1 MKKITRY
8 AAIGVV
14 SVSLIGAAV
23 CGLGYAAGLRINTTK
38 SIPVGLYKI
47 SDKTPEKGDYV
58 IFCPPQREIFSMAQQ
73 RGYIGSGF
81 CPGGYGEMMKRIL
94 AAKGDEVAFR
104 NDGIYVNGTLLPYSK
119 PLSAD
124 PGGRP
129 LPMIRELYTLSKNEI
144 LLMTDQ
150 SPSSFDGRYFGTV
163 TTSQIKSKVIPLF
176 TWRK

>member
-104 NDGIYVNGTLLPYSK
+104 DDGVYVNGNLLPYSK
-119 PLSAD
+119 PFSVD
-124 PGGRP
+124 PGGRN
-129 LPMIRELYTLSKNEI
+129 LPALREVYTLGKSEL
-144 LLMTDQ
+144 LLMTDR
-150 SPSSFDGRYFGTV
+150 SPSSFDGRYFGAV
-163 TTSQIKSKVIPLF
+163 TTSQIISAVSPVF
-176 TWRK
+176 TW

>member
-104 NDGIYVNGTLLPYSK
+104 NDGVHVNGKLLPYSK
-119 PLSAD
+119 PFSVD
-124 PGGRP
+124 PGGRN
-129 LPMIRELYTLSKNEI
+129 LPALREVYTLSKSEL
-144 LLMTDQ
+144 LLMTDR
-150 SPSSFDGRYFGTV
+150 SPSSFDARYFGAV
-163 TTSQIKSKVIPLF
+163 TASQIISTVIPVL
-176 TWRK
+176 TW

>member
-1 MKKITRY
+1 MKKMTRY

-58 IFCPPQREIFSMAQQ
+58 IFCPPQRDIFSMAQQ

-104 NDGIYVNGTLLPYSK
+104 DDGVYVNGNLLPYSK
-119 PLSAD
+119 PFSVD
-124 PGGRP
+124 PGGRN
-129 LPMIRELYTLSKNEI
+129 LPALREVYTLGKSEL
-144 LLMTDQ
+144 LLMTDR
-150 SPSSFDGRYFGTV
+150 SPSSFDGRYFGAV
-163 TTSQIKSKVIPLF
+163 TTSQIISAVSPVF
-176 TWRK
+176 TW

>member
-58 IFCPPQREIFSMAQQ
+58 IFCPPQRDIFSMAQQ

-104 NDGIYVNGTLLPYSK
+104 DDGVYVNGNLLPYSK
-119 PLSAD
+119 PFSVD
-124 PGGRP
+124 PGGRN
-129 LPMIRELYTLSKNEI
+129 LPALREVYTLGKSEL
-144 LLMTDQ
+144 LLMTDR
-150 SPSSFDGRYFGTV
+150 SPSSFDGRYFGAV
-163 TTSQIKSKVIPLF
+163 TTSQIISAVSPVF
-176 TWRK
+176 TW

>member
-1 MKKITRY
+1 MKKVTRY
-8 AAIGVV
+8 AAIGVL
-14 SVSLIGAAV
+14 SASLITGVV

-47 SDKTPEKGDYV
+47 SSHPATTGEYV
-58 IFCPPQREIFSMAQQ
+58 IFCPPQKPIFDEAQK

-81 CPGGYGEMMKRIL
+81 CPGGYGEMIKKIL

-104 NDGIYVNGTLLPYSK
+104 DDGVYVNGQLLPYSK
-119 PLSAD
+119 PLNVD

-129 LPMIRELYTLSKNEI
+129 LPIRNEVLILDKSEL

-150 SPSSFDGRYFGTV
+150 SPSSFDGRYFGPV
-163 TTSQIKSKVIPLF
+163 TTSQVISTISPVF
-176 TWRK
+176 IW

>member
-58 IFCPPQREIFSMAQQ
+58 IFCPPQRDIFSMAQQ

-104 NDGIYVNGTLLPYSK
+104 DDGVYVNGNLLPYSK
-119 PLSAD
+119 PFSVD
-124 PGGRP
+124 PGGRN
-129 LPMIRELYTLSKNEI
+129 LPALREVYTLGKSEL
-144 LLMTDQ
+144 LLMTDR
-150 SPSSFDGRYFGTV
+150 SPSSFDGRYFGAV
-163 TTSQIKSKVIPLF
+163 TTSQIISAISPVF
-176 TWRK
+176 TW